1 MKYLFVHDHILNS
14 YKKNYYSPGGLSNE
28 VMKRYLFNDDDTITL
43 YTRQRLCE
51 KKDLKKLIKVNDK
64 RVFCEPSK
72 LYHSPLDYY
81 KKGKIIKDE
90 VLKLVSEADFIIIRI
105 PSFLG

>member
-43 YTRQRLCE
+43 YTRQRFCE
-51 KKDLKKLIKVNDK
+51 KKDLNQSEFYKNMIKYIY
-64 RVFCEPSK
+64 E
-72 LYHSPLDYY
+72 
-81 KKGKIIKDE
+81 
-90 VLKLVSEADFIIIRI
+90 
-105 PSFLG
+105 